1 MKSSDQSHA
10 LRIVL
15 DTKNCQLSPGE
26 IEHME
31 EDLHTLRELVADFP
45 VSDLHLTVIHHP
57 RSDDYHVRTTLSL
70 SGRKL
75 FTGDRH
81 ATVHPA
87 YERCIRKLVKK
98 VRAYKHEMRVGEDAV
113 KQAKGTRQNVVA
125 VAEFDVSAMIQ
136 TVENDDYLEFR
147 RQMDVFEPALR
158 ERISRW
164 LGKYPE
170 IQAQFEWPVS
180 VSDIVEEVFL
190 NAFDQFD
197 LRSHNVPP
205 GDWLESLIDPSVQAI
220 LQSPDDEYMRI
231 EFSSA
236 AFND

>member
-1 MKSSDQSHA
+1 MTFSDQDHA

-15 DTKNCQLSPGE
+15 DTKDCELLPSE

-31 EDLHTLRELVADFP
+31 QDLHTLRELVADFP
-45 VSDLHLTVIHHP
+45 VSDLLVTVVHHP
-57 RSDDYHVRTTLSL
+57 TSGDYHVRTTLGL
-70 SGRKL
+70 PGRKL
-75 FTGDRH
+75 FTGERH
-81 ATVHPA
+81 AKVHPA

-98 VRAYKHEMRVGEDAV
+98 VRACKHEMRVGEDAV
-113 KQAKGTRQNVVA
+113 KRAKGTRQNVEA
-125 VAEFDVSAMIQ
+125 VAEFDASALIQ

-147 RQMDVFEPALR
+147 RQMDVFEPALS
-158 ERISRW
+158 ERIARW

-170 IQAQFEWPVS
+170 IQAQIDWPVS

-190 NAFDQFD
+190 NAFDQFNT
-197 LRSHNVPP
+197 RSHNVPP

-220 LQSPDDEYMRI
+220 LQSPDDEYLRI

>member
-1 MKSSDQSHA
+1 MKFSNQSHA
-10 LRIVL
+10 LRIML
-15 DTKNCQLSPGE
+15 DTKDCELSSVE

-45 VSDLHLTVIHHP
+45 VSDLHVTVVHHP
-57 RSDDYHVRTTLSL
+57 RGGDYHVRTTLAL
-70 SGRKL
+70 PDRRI

-81 ATVHPA
+81 AKVHPA
-87 YERCIRKLVKK
+87 YERCLRKLVKK
-98 VRAYKHEMRVGEDAV
+98 VRAYKHEMRIGEDSI
-113 KQAKGTRQNVVA
+113 KQAKGTRQTVEPI
-125 VAEFDVSAMIQ
+125 AELDVSALVK
-136 TVENDDYLEFR
+136 TVKDDDYLEFR
-147 RQMDVFEPALR
+147 RKIDLFEPALS
-158 ERISRW
+158 ERIARW

-170 IQAQFEWPVS
+170 IQTQFEWPVS

-197 LRSHNVPP
+197 LRSHDVSP
-205 GDWLESLIDPSVQAI
+205 GDWLENLIDPSVQAI

-236 AFND
+236 AFNQ